1 MTRNNQEKW
10 LCYLAVLA
18 FITYVFS
25 VLRLPIIDC
34 LQNSQVSIILVDR
47 RFSTILSGI
56 SGSLVAAYIFHFISS
71 VIPNS
76 KNSYIAE
83 AKLKEA
89 YDFTLSNIC
98 VHHLTFE
105 QSDTFRRSD
114 GRTEYNFESLELA
127 KLSINAAQVFNGNN
141 LINLELTVND
151 IEIHENLVARYVYIT
166 SLMHT
171 RGKQFSNLEAFYQ
184 YFDANTIDEV
194 QKIKSALNG
203 ISSAPPYNT
212 KQAKH
217 ATIINAHRGLVRL
230 LETRQLR

>member
-1 MTRNNQEKW
+1 MNRSKQEKW

-18 FITYVFS
+18 FVTYVFS

-34 LQNSQVSIILVDR
+34 LQNSQIAIILVDL

-98 VHHLTFE
+98 TYYLTFD
-105 QSDTFRRSD
+105 QSQAFRQSD
-114 GRTEYNFESLELA
+114 GRIEYNSESLELA
-127 KLSINAAQVFNGNN
+127 KLNINAAQVFNGNN
-141 LINLELTVND
+141 LINLELTTSD
-151 IEIHENLVARYVYIT
+151 IEIHENLVRRYVYIT

-171 RGKQFSNLEAFYQ
+171 RGKQFANLEAFYR
-184 YFDANTIDEV
+184 YFDAKTIDEV
-194 QKIKSALNG
+194 QKIKSALNSV
-203 ISSAPPYNT
+203 SSAPPYNT

-217 ATIINAHRGLVRL
+217 ATIINTHRGLVRL
-230 LETRQLR
+230 LETRQPR